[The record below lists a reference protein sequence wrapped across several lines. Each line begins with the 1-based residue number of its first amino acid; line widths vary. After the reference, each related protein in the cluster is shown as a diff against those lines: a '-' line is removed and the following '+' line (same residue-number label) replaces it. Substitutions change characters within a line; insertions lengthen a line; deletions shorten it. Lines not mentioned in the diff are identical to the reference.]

1 MCNCGKNSSTQPTG
15 SKVRADRNQAQ
26 AAADRAKAVAAA
38 RTANPSTTRM
48 GPATT
53 VSQTFS
59 LGDGL
64 TFGSA
69 LERDAYLARHTVGA
83 KSQN

>member
-1 MCNCGKNSSTQPTG
+1 MCNCGKNSSTPPTG
-15 SKVRADRNQAQ
+15 TKARASQNQAQ
-26 AAADRAKAVAAA
+26 AAADRAKAVAQA
-38 RTANPSTTRM
+38 RADNPSTSRI
-48 GPATT
+48 GVAATT

-69 LERDAYLARHTVGA
+69 LERDAYLARHRA
-83 KSQN
+83 

>member
-1 MCNCGKNSSTQPTG
+1 MGCNCGKNGTPTG
-15 SKVRADRNQAQ
+15 VAKASTTQAQ
-26 AAADRAKAVAAA
+26 DAAERAKAVAAA
-38 RTANPSTTRM
+38 RMENPSTTRM

-69 LERDAYLARHTVGA
+69 LERDAYLARHGA
-83 KSQN
+83 

>member
-1 MCNCGKNSSTQPTG
+1 MGCNCGKNTPPAG
-15 SKVRADRNQAQ
+15 GAKVASNQQAQ
-26 AAADRAKAVAAA
+26 DAADRAKAVAAA
-38 RTANPSTTRM
+38 RVANPSTTRM
-48 GPATT
+48 GPST

-69 LERDAYLARHTVGA
+69 LERDAYLARNGG
-83 KSQN
+83 